1 MKRRIQESMKTKGQ
15 ASGVRR
21 QKRFTIASR
30 GWRTGLALSLLLLSA
45 IAAPGGEQ
53 PRHAPPARMT
63 EDDAAELY
71 QSLLDLQ
78 NPWTVMCVAAHPDD
92 EDGATLT
99 VLRRKYGA
107 HTVTVFSTYGEGG
120 QNATGPELYEELGA
134 IRARETEE
142 ASRIQG
148 SEAYFLGLQDF
159 GFSKSSAEALRFWGH
174 EEALRRMVLKI
185 RQLRPDVIITNHDTS
200 SGHGHHQ
207 ATGILILEA
216 FDAAAD
222 SRRFPEQL
230 RGGVEVW
237 QVQRLFVRVGSPG
250 GAGNRTAEDEAQ
262 LAGKLVSINRNE
274 RDDVRGKTYAEQALR
289 ALQRHASQGPWPQTV
304 PAGWAT
310 PIRYRLAR
318 SAKDAAPLPPNA
330 QTFLDGLSLPQKLT
344 DELMPLAAKAL
355 LPLYSADA
363 RDDRLLSAL
372 ISARRGKLFA
382 AAHAAGTSERA
393 RFQLMTERLNR
404 ALVVA
409 SGIKATLTTQS
420 DVLIPGTTTKVSLKI
435 SNEGKAI
442 AQIRGID
449 LRGMRPSSKLRFPQS
464 LAPGNTLNVELQA
477 STPRTAQIS
486 VPHAEHLY
494 DGKLL
499 GEELAASV
507 NVEIQGAAFPV
518 NAMMRIDVAPAVE
531 IASITPSTLVLTPAT
546 PIQATLSS
554 GLNLSSGSDGSAP
567 FTLRLVN
574 HQNETF
580 KGEISVGGMP
590 AKNAP
595 QGQKITLAANE
606 SREVTVQRRGGFDL
620 IKDSV
625 NAREHPAPNVI
636 TFRVVEA
643 GSSSPVTQRSV
654 RVVYSDARVAANL
667 RVGYVRSVDDTLR
680 NALTALGV
688 EAKELT
694 VEDVRAGNL
703 QNYQAIIIDNR
714 GYLAHPELVGANP
727 RLLDYVQ
734 AGGTLIVFYHRTN
747 EWNPDPQRNRP
758 QLAPYPIILGNSRVT
773 DETASVEFTEP
784 QHPLLNYPNKIT
796 REDFANWIQ
805 ERGLYYPQ
813 SWDKQYSA
821 PLSTN
826 DEKEPPLRG
835 GLLAADY
842 GRGRYIYTSM
852 VWYRQLRAGIPGAY
866 RVLANM
872 ISYGRQ

>member
-1 MKRRIQESMKTKGQ
+1 MTIAQREWRIWLALALFALSAMA
-15 ASGVRR
+15 ASGVE
-21 QKRFTIASR
+21 QKQSASPIME
-30 GWRTGLALSLLLLSA
+30 A
-45 IAAPGGEQ
+45 
-53 PRHAPPARMT
+53 

-142 ASRIQG
+142 AARIQG
-148 SEAYFLGLQDF
+148 SEPYFLGLQDF
-159 GFSKSSAEALRFWGH
+159 GFSKSSAEAFRFWGH
-174 EEALRRMVLKI
+174 DEALRRMVLKI
-185 RQLRPDVIITNHDTS
+185 RQLRPDVIITNHDTT

-222 SRRFPEQL
+222 ARRFPEQL
-230 RGGVEVW
+230 RGGVMVW
-237 QVQRLFVRVGSPG
+237 QAQRLFVRVNSPG
-250 GAGNRTAEDEAQ
+250 GTANKAAEDEA
-262 LAGKLVSINRNE
+262 GRIISINRSE
-274 RDDVRGKTYAEQALR
+274 RDAMRGKSYAEQALS

-304 PAGWAT
+304 PAGWAST
-310 PIRYRLAR
+310 IRYRLAR
-318 SAKDAAPLPPNA
+318 SAKTAAPLPPNA
-330 QTFLDGLSLPQKLT
+330 DTFLEGMSLPKEIEGRLV
-344 DELMPLAAKAL
+344 PLAVQAL
-355 LPLYSADA
+355 LPLYTANEHERADIQQ
-363 RDDRLLSAL
+363 AL
-372 ISARRGKLFA
+372 IAVRRNTPPRPLHSIFDPPRFA
-382 AAHAAGTSERA
+382 
-393 RFQLMTERLNR
+393 LMNERLNR
-404 ALVVA
+404 ALVSA
-409 SGIKATLTTQS
+409 SGIKAALTTQS
-420 DVLIPGTTTKVSLKI
+420 DVLIPGTTTKVSLEI
-435 SNEGKAI
+435 SNEGKAS
-442 AQIRGID
+442 AQIRGIN
-449 LRGMRPSSKLRFPQS
+449 LRGLRPSSKLRFPQT
-464 LAPGNTLNVELQA
+464 LAPGKTVNVELQT
-477 STPRTAQIS
+477 STPRTASIS

-507 NVEIQGAAFPV
+507 NVEINGAAFPA

-531 IASITPSTLVLTPAT
+531 IASITPSTLVLT
-546 PIQATLSS
+546 QATSGRATVTS
-554 GLNLSSGSDGSAP
+554 GLTPGSSSEQSAP

-574 HQNETF
+574 HRNETF
-580 KGEISVGGMP
+580 KGEIFVGGSS
-590 AKNAP
+590 AKTAA
-595 QGQKITLAANE
+595 QGQAITLAANE
-606 SREVTVQRRGGFDL
+606 SREVRAQRGGGFTL
-620 IKDSV
+620 VRDSV
-625 NAREHPAPNVI
+625 KGRVHPVPNVV
-636 TFRVVEA
+636 TFSVVEA
-643 GSSSPVTQRSV
+643 GQSSPVTQRRV

-680 NALTALGV
+680 NALNSLGV

-694 VEDVRAGNL
+694 VEDVRAGDL

-714 GYLAHPELVGANP
+714 GYLAHPELVGANS
-727 RLLDYVQ
+727 RLMEYVQ

-773 DETASVEFTEP
+773 DETASVEFSEP

-796 REDFANWIQ
+796 REDFAGWIQ

-813 SWDKQYSA
+813 TWDSHYSA

-835 GLLAADY
+835 GLLATDY